1 MNVRMKRDYTYDL
14 EGEKGVKHT
23 LPAGWVG
30 EVDDEIGEAAVK
42 AKAAI
47 NTDAEAEGDSADA
60 KKKAPA
66 SSEAKK

>member
-14 EGEKGVKHT
+14 EGGKGVKHT

-30 EVDDEIGEAAVK
+30 EVDDKIGEAAVK

-47 NTDAEAEGDSADA
+47 NTEAEAEGDGADA
-60 KKKAPA
+60 KKRAPA
-66 SSEAKK
+66 NTEAKK